1 MNLSLFSVK
10 ENTLF
15 YRSFKTIRPT
25 SLTTRLLVV
34 IARLPRKEVIH
45 PHLPVGIPCYDLTPV
60 TDSLLVPPCELSESL
75 NFRDLT
81 GGECKEQGHIHG
93 GVADPP
99 LLAIPTS
106 CSRVADYN
114 PN

>member
-1 MNLSLFSVK
+1 MRYQQYQKEIKTWVIGIGFFGLF
-10 ENTLF
+10 
-15 YRSFKTIRPT
+15 R
-25 SLTTRLLVV
+25 VV
-34 IARLPRKEVIH
+34 VY

-60 TDSLLVPPCELSESL
+60 TDFLLNPHNESSKNLSSHG
-75 NFRDLT
+75 LT

-93 GVADPP
+93 DMADSP

-106 CSRVADYN
+106 CSRIPDYN

>member
-1 MNLSLFSVK
+1 M
-10 ENTLF
+10 
-15 YRSFKTIRPT
+15 I
-25 SLTTRLLVV
+25 LLVGNDNFFEWLYLHCSV
-34 IARLPRKEVIH
+34 RIVVH
-45 PHLPVGIPCYDLTPV
+45 PHVPVGIPCYDFTPV
-60 TDSLLVPPCELSESL
+60 IDSLFNPQSGSSKSL
-75 NFRDLT
+75 NSHGMT

-93 GVADPP
+93 SMADLP

>member
-1 MNLSLFSVK
+1 M
-10 ENTLF
+10 
-15 YRSFKTIRPT
+15 
-25 SLTTRLLVV
+25 VV
-34 IARLPRKEVIH
+34 Y
-45 PHLPVGIPCYDLTPV
+45 PHLPVRMPCYDLTPV
-60 TDSLLVPPCELSESL
+60 TDSLLVPPCELSEDL

-93 GVADPP
+93 DMADSP

>member
-1 MNLSLFSVK
+1 MQKKRQSYDINVSIVFFW
-10 ENTLF
+10 N
-15 YRSFKTIRPT
+15 IRI
-25 SLTTRLLVV
+25 VV
-34 IARLPRKEVIH
+34 Y

-60 TDSLLVPPCELSESL
+60 IVSLLTSHCESSESP
-75 NFRDLT
+75 DSHGLT

-93 GVADPP
+93 GIADPP

-106 CSRVADYN
+106 CSRIPDYN

>member
-1 MNLSLFSVK
+1 MVEAFQPKPGFLK
-10 ENTLF
+10 
-15 YRSFKTIRPT
+15 SFRM
-25 SLTTRLLVV
+25 VV
-34 IARLPRKEVIH
+34 Y
-45 PHLPVGIPCYDLTPV
+45 PHVPVGIPCYDLTPV
-60 TDSLLVPPCELSESL
+60 TNILLNPHSESSEAL
-75 NFRDLT
+75 SSHGLT

-106 CSRVADYN
+106 CSRVPDYN

>member
-1 MNLSLFSVK
+1 MN
-10 ENTLF
+10 
-15 YRSFKTIRPT
+15 RMI
-25 SLTTRLLVV
+25 
-34 IARLPRKEVIH
+34 LPRLVGSIGILSFLSTTIDILVRIVVH
-45 PHLPVGIPCYDLTPV
+45 PHVPVGIPCYDFTPV
-60 TDSLLVPPCELSESL
+60 IDSLFNPHGGSSKSL
-75 NFRDLT
+75 NSHGVT

-93 GVADPP
+93 SMADLP